1 MFHDFRWKKLTNE
14 SVVCHIE
21 GCIVQGGD
29 VVSFGGR
36 PLDVSTHL
44 AAAAIFRREIF
55 LFLSSVEKFSCLPH
69 SVSLCRL
76 IRRSLSSYCRR
87 VLLFCTQSLFASL
100 AAGY

>member
-1 MFHDFRWKKLTNE
+1 MFDNFRWKKLTNE
-14 SVVCHIE
+14 SVMCHIE

-29 VVSFGGR
+29 VVSFRGR

-44 AAAAIFRREIF
+44 VAASIFRREIF
-55 LFLSSVEKFSCLPH
+55 LLLSSVEKFSCLPH

-87 VLLFCTQSLFASL
+87 VLLFCTLCLFASL
-100 AAGY
+100 AAAH

>member
-1 MFHDFRWKKLTNE
+1 MFHNFRWKKLTNE

-36 PLDVSTHL
+36 PLNVSTHL
-44 AAAAIFRREIF
+44 AAASIFRREI
-55 LFLSSVEKFSCLPH
+55 LLLLSSAEKFFRLSQ
-69 SVSLCRL
+69 SVSICRL
-76 IRRSLSSYCRR
+76 IRRSLSSYCRL
-87 VLLFCTQSLFASL
+87 VLLFCTQCLFASL